1 MVSIAGPKRTTLPR
15 RSSASTL
22 KGKIVSSAEV
32 AAGARAGISMWGSDM
47 MTLYDSIYSVD
58 LDNWLASSFASATA
72 ALSAVS
78 RRDGAT
84 SSPPPLA
91 GEGVDRLCRPLCAYS
106 VRLNSAPVQAPG
118 QNAFLRMQA
127 VLGLVEHDRLRPVD
141 HLVRDLL
148 AAVRRQAM
156 HEHRARIRPRHQP
169 GIDFIALEQVVA
181 AVGAPRPP
189 PKPAIRRPRHSAP

>member
-47 MTLYDSIYSVD
+47 MTLYIVSTWTIG
-58 LDNWLASSFASATA
+58 
-72 ALSAVS
+72 S
-78 RRDGAT
+78 RRVLPALRPHLAQFHAAT
-84 SSPPPLA
+84 GPHRPPLA
-91 GEGVDRLCRPLCAYS
+91 GEGVGRLCRPLCAYS
-106 VRLNSAPVQAPG
+106 VRLNSARVQAPG

-148 AAVRRQAM
+148 AAVRRQA
-156 HEHRARIRPRHQP
+156 
-169 GIDFIALEQVVA
+169 
-181 AVGAPRPP
+181 
-189 PKPAIRRPRHSAP
+189 